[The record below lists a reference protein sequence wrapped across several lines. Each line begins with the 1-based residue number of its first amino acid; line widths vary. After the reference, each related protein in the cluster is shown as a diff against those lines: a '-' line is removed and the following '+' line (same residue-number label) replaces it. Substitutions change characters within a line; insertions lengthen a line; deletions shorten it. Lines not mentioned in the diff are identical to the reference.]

1 MHGKVHQNCLENSA
15 PRTQI
20 WAVHRMEAVDHHRV
34 FKPSG
39 SEIDDG
45 YRNGHADAT
54 DEVARPLPDIEALT
68 AAVAQV
74 EAYEL
79 CRGHVE
85 LCRDCRLDIHPDTH
99 VGLCRGVE
107 AMSGSCRVMSSRG
120 SVIKWL

>member
-20 WAVHRMEAVDHHRV
+20 WAVQRMEAVDHHRV

-45 YRNGHADAT
+45 YRNGHADTT

-68 AAVAQV
+68 AAVAQ
-74 EAYEL
+74 ACLEL
-79 CRGHVE
+79 AAA
-85 LCRDCRLDIHPDTH
+85 
-99 VGLCRGVE
+99 GLKMAKKASE
-107 AMSGSCRVMSSRG
+107 PF
-120 SVIKWL
+120 